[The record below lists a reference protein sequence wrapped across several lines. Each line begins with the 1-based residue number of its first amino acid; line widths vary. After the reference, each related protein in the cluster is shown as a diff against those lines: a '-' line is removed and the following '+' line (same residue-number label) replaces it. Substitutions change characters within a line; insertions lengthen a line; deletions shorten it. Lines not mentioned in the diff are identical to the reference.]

1 MKTILVIL
9 LLAITVN
16 AAPLSGRVTDQNGN
30 GVHGVTI
37 QAVTQFPCQFTN
49 TTTAL
54 SNSFGYYSM
63 DVDEQ
68 CGFAVTATDRS
79 DSFFP
84 LGWFLVVN
92 DSLSNID
99 FVKQ

>member
-1 MKTILVIL
+1 MKTIFVIFLLVVT
-9 LLAITVN
+9 AS

-37 QAVTQFPCQFTN
+37 HAVTQFPCPSAI

-54 SNSFGYYSM
+54 SSSFGYYSM

-92 DSLSNID
+92 DSLNNID